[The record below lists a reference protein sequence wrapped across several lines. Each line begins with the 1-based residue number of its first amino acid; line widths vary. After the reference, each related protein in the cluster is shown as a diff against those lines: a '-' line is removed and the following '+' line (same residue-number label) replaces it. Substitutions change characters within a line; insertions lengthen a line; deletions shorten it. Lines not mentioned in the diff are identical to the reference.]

1 MLGAYLASWQMYWPE
16 WSIGY
21 LWSTLD
27 WISRLD
33 VYALALILIYVIVLV
48 RRASYRYRQAS
59 LESRA
64 GRLSARAQR
73 DLMACLSRDAGT
85 LQSVAS
91 TAPYLGLAGTCLG
104 ILESFRGFGM
114 QKAAAMAMTITYIAA
129 SLLTTVAGVLVALSS
144 AASYNYL
151 LWLIARLEKRL
162 GLRDRISSKFPLKE
176 KFSKLPAFP
185 LMAAP
190 SLAVALAAFMIF
202 PSFHGPVGLPVRL
215 LKQVELER
223 SRDSSAPPILIGLSE
238 INAYEEPT
246 IYVNSKPTTWDDLD
260 GSLRNMLQARPQ
272 TTVYVEADNDVRW
285 AYIATVVDSARTH
298 SDDVVLLTMASEFGS
313 GPAHEPRHRPRP

>member
-1 MLGAYLASWQMYWPE
+1 
-16 WSIGY
+16 
-21 LWSTLD
+21 
-27 WISRLD
+27 
-33 VYALALILIYVIVLV
+33 
-48 RRASYRYRQAS
+48 
-59 LESRA
+59 
-64 GRLSARAQR
+64 
-73 DLMACLSRDAGT
+73 MACLSRDTRT

-104 ILESFRGFGM
+104 ILDSFRGVGM
-114 QKAAAMAMTITYIAA
+114 QRFAALVLTVTWIAA
-129 SLLTTVAGVLVALSS
+129 SLLTTVAGVLVAVSS

-151 LWLIARLEKRL
+151 LWLIGRLEKRL

-215 LKQVELER
+215 LKQVELQR

-246 IYVNSKPTTWDDLD
+246 IYVNSKQTSWDDLD
-260 GSLRNMLQARPQ
+260 SSLREKLRVRRQ
-272 TTVYVEADNDVRW
+272 TTVYVGADNDVRW
-285 AYIATVVDSARTH
+285 ADVAMVIDSVKAH
-298 SDDVVLLTMASEFGS
+298 SDDVVLLTIASELSSRLGRQS
-313 GPAHEPRHRPRP
+313 GKSKK